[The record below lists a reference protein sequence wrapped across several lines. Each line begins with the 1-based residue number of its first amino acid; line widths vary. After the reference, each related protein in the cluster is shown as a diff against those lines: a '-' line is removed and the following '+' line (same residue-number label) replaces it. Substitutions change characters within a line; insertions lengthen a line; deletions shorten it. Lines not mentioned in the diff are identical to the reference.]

1 MNKLIESIERGKV
14 RGIEEY
20 KLIDGERYCYQY
32 ALKKIANKYVT
43 YLFFIPE
50 SKMDVM
56 EDYGSEE
63 IKEFFS
69 ITDAINY
76 FTSIGVDFSLF
87 IPIKGV
93 LPF

>member
-1 MNKLIESIERGKV
+1 
-14 RGIEEY
+14 
-20 KLIDGERYCYQY
+20 
-32 ALKKIANKYVT
+32 
-43 YLFFIPE
+43 
-50 SKMDVM
+50 M

-87 IPIKGV
+87 RPIKGV